1 MAFCSTKGCP
11 SLRGVAVLYSYRGG
25 VWYYFFVKLSSD
37 DDKKLDPAEH
47 TPLDY
52 LCGQMI

>member
-25 VWYYFFVKLSSD
+25 VWYYFFVELSS